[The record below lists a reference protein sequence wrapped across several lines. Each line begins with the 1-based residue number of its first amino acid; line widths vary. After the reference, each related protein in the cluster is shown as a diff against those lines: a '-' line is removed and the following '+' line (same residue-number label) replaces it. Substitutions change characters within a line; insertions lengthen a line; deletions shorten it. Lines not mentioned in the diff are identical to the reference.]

1 MQQLVDDD
9 RLPSYRL
16 VHDPARRRWLLYAG
30 EDELDALPDSEGDG
44 NDLVNV
50 TMVKRWAESVVELR
64 HGYTVTG
71 WKRRTGTTTVEYA
84 AKLSG
89 KSKG

>member
-71 WKRRTGTTTVEYA
+71 WKRRTGTTTVEFA
-84 AKLSG
+84 AKLAG
-89 KSKG
+89 KSTE